1 MIPKVLLRVVSEDP
15 SQPVFRNLFPTSQVL
30 NNSVSGEGVVKF
42 PRVFH
47 MVLHNQEMLR
57 R

>member
-1 MIPKVLLRVVSEDP
+1 VLLRVVSEDP